1 MNNEELL
8 NKIQALKEKR
18 DMMTETYDSQIEA
31 YTLLLKTNLGEG
43 NNLKTDMATAYWQA
57 QTKVEVKNWN
67 KVMEF
72 VYKNKAFDILQ
83 KRITP
88 NALKS
93 RLDAGGKIEGV
104 SVSET
109 KIFIIKGAKDEKANP

>member
-8 NKIQALKEKR
+8 NKIQGLKDKR
-18 DMMTETYDSQIEA
+18 DTMNDLYDDQIKTYMGMLEA
-31 YTLLLKTNLGEG
+31 KLLAEGATGLKTSE
-43 NNLKTDMATAYWQA
+43 ATAYWSP
-57 QTKVEVKNWN
+57 QTKVEVKDWN

-88 NALKS
+88 TALEARINAGAS
-93 RLDAGGKIEGV
+93 IEGV
-104 SVSET
+104 TLT
-109 KIFIIKGAKDEKANP
+109 KGAKTFIIKGAKEK

>member
-43 NNLKTDMATAYWQA
+43 NNLKTDMATAYWQS
-57 QTKVEVKNWN
+57 QTKVEVKDWN

-93 RLDAGGKIEGV
+93 RLDTGAKIAGV
-104 SVSET
+104 SISET
-109 KIFIIKGAKDEKANP
+109 KTFIIKGAKDEKANP

>member
-43 NNLKTDMATAYWQA
+43 NNLKTDAATAYWQA
-57 QTKVEVKNWN
+57 QTKVEVKDWN